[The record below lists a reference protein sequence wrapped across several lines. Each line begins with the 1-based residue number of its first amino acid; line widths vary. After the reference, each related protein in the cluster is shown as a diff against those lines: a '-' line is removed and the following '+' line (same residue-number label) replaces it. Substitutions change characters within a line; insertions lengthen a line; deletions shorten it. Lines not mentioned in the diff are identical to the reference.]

1 MKLESV
7 TCEYVCL
14 SRLNQ
19 ISCILFQIGP
29 FFLYGI
35 NVSTELY
42 STIYIHL
49 AYRSPIYCDRTNNLQ
64 YQKLY
69 YIASFVER
77 KSCAQPSHLITPP
90 ISVINMHVDAQ
101 RNVLYEELSTASRSR
116 THMPANTHLSSV
128 SISYSKYP
136 FQAHSSRMNSQVIKF
151 IYCRYIAPLS
161 CGSQSFTHQPT
172 QIARIRSLAAIFRTE
187 NLFI

>member
-1 MKLESV
+1 MVKSVYMKLESV

-69 YIASFVER
+69 YSIVCGTE
-77 KSCAQPSHLITPP
+77 
-90 ISVINMHVDAQ
+90 VV
-101 RNVLYEELSTASRSR
+101 R
-116 THMPANTHLSSV
+116 TTLAFNHAAN
-128 SISYSKYP
+128 
-136 FQAHSSRMNSQVIKF
+136 
-151 IYCRYIAPLS
+151 
-161 CGSQSFTHQPT
+161 
-172 QIARIRSLAAIFRTE
+172 
-187 NLFI
+187 